1 MKHIEVKPGYS
12 VLKPTFLNTSGIAQE
27 HKKYE
32 RKSTAEVVIFGPEVV
47 FSKSDEDYF
56 PPAVLAPNVGDIV
69 VYDDSHS
76 VSLQLDGTD
85 YEIVNNGDI
94 LAVIRK
100 EN

>member
-12 VLKPTFLNTSGIAQE
+12 VLKPTHSKASAFAQE

-32 RKSTAEVVIFGPEVV
+32 RKSTAEVIAFEPEVV
-47 FSKSDEDYF
+47 FIKPDEDFY
-56 PPAVLAPNVGDIV
+56 PPAGLAPKVGDVV

-76 VSLQLDGTD
+76 VNLQLDGTD
-85 YEIVNNGDI
+85 YEIVNNNDI
-94 LAVIRK
+94 LATIRE